1 MPRDHARLQ
10 VAIWNDPEFRALDR
24 DDQRMFMVLFSQAR
38 LTYCGT
44 LDYFPSRLAKLA
56 ADDTEETVQNAV
68 WRLDKY
74 RFVVA
79 DEETHELLVR
89 SFVRHDGLLKSPN
102 ITRAMC
108 KDRANIISDRL
119 REAVDAELRRAWK
132 DDNKTKGWEG
142 MAKYFPEL
150 FRELTGRRSWNGS
163 PKGSGKGSDEREDD
177 A

>member
-1 MPRDHARLQ
+1 MARDHARLQ

-24 DDQRMFMVLFSQAR
+24 DDQRMFMLLCSQAR

-56 ADDTEETVQNAV
+56 ADDTEESVLNAI

-74 RFVVA
+74 RFAVV
-79 DEETHELLVR
+79 DEETHEILVR

-119 REAVDAELRRAWK
+119 RDCVDSELRRAWK
-132 DDNKTKGWEG
+132 EDQSAKGWEG
-142 MAKYFPEL
+142 MATYFPEL
-150 FRELTGRRSWNGS
+150 FREV
-163 PKGSGKGSDEREDD
+163 SGEPFTEGFREGFGDE
-177 A
+177 